1 MKTIPVSFITPRN
14 CMCLTVIKLISLLLI
29 TAGSYPALIAQT
41 VGHVSVTATVKTE
54 HNDPKGSI
62 AEVVK
67 KHLEIELRGSAT
79 LQGEVK
85 VTCTFFADDLAGDKI
100 VALKAND
107 LKAGLEAGKSTRII
121 SPDVT
126 FNFTP
131 QHSEKSGSGKRAKY
145 KRVEATGSRY
155 HGWAIRVFRGD
166 EIVGEAYS
174 IPSIKK
180 LLE

>member
-1 MKTIPVSFITPRN
+1 MKTKPTAPTKPRHRIHRLPSNFIFILLTTVS
-14 CMCLTVIKLISLLLI
+14 S
-29 TAGSYPALIAQT
+29 ALPAQT
-41 VGHVSVTATVKTE
+41 VGHVTVAATVKTE

-85 VTCTFFADDLAGDKI
+85 VTCTFFADDLAADKI

-121 SPDVT
+121 SPAVT

-131 QHSEKSGSGKRAKY
+131 QHSEKSGSGKRARY
-145 KRVEATGSRY
+145 KRIEATGNRY

-166 EIVGEAYS
+166 ELVGEAYS

>member
-1 MKTIPVSFITPRN
+1 MKTSRLIHTSHCILLAFI
-14 CMCLTVIKLISLLLI
+14 VGFG
-29 TAGSYPALIAQT
+29 AALYAQPSN
-41 VGHVSVTATVKTE
+41 HVSVTATVKTE

-166 EIVGEAYS
+166 ELVGEAYS

>member
-1 MKTIPVSFITPRN
+1 MKTSQLIYTSRCIL
-14 CMCLTVIKLISLLLI
+14 LTLVVGF
-29 TAGSYPALIAQT
+29 GSPLYAQPSN
-41 VGHVSVTATVKTE
+41 HVSVTATVKTE

-62 AEVVK
+62 DEVVK
-67 KHLEIELRGSAT
+67 KHLEIELSGSAT
-79 LQGEVK
+79 VQGEVK

-100 VALKAND
+100 IALKAND
-107 LKAGLEAGKSTRII
+107 LKAGLEAGKSTRIV

-126 FNFTP
+126 FSFTP
-131 QHSEKSGSGKRAKY
+131 QHSEKSGSGKRARY

-166 EIVGEAYS
+166 ELVGEAYS

>member
-1 MKTIPVSFITPRN
+1 MKIKPTATAKPHRRRHRLPAHFVFILLTAASPVLP
-14 CMCLTVIKLISLLLI
+14 
-29 TAGSYPALIAQT
+29 AQT
-41 VGHVSVTATVKTE
+41 ANLVSVTATVKTE

-67 KHLEIELRGSAT
+67 KHLEIELRGSAK

-107 LKAGLEAGKSTRII
+107 LKAGLEAGKSTRIA

-131 QHSEKSGSGKRAKY
+131 QHSEKSGSGKRTRY
-145 KRVEATGSRY
+145 KRIEATGNRY

-166 EIVGEAYS
+166 QLVGEAYS